1 MVDILK
7 LFLDS
12 IYFSNLFYS
21 LQKKEKKRI
30 LNIKQ
35 LQNIAN
41 EEKLQKEKEEQDK
54 IAYQVQKELEEK
66 EKMENEKQFQKE
78 LEEQEK
84 MDNEEQQQRKYQID
98 SQQEFLVK
106 KSQVLLEDI
115 YFDQQVVLLFLEM
128 SFFFLII
135 CYEADRGKRK
145 RRD

>member
-12 IYFSNLFYS
+12 LYFSNLFYS

-54 IAYQVQKELEEK
+54 IAYKVQKELEEK